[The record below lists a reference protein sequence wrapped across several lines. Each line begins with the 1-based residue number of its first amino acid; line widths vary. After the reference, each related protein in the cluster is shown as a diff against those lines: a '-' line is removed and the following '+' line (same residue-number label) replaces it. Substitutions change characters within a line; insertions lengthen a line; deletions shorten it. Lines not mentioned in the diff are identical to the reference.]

1 MEVNERMDSLDEI
14 RSLAP
19 EVVRQMGNMLSNTK
33 TSPMVKV
40 KIMEMVLE
48 RTYGKPEASIKLS
61 NAQQNVEAAQERIA
75 AIVENIKNNG
85 KNS

>member
-1 MEVNERMDSLDEI
+1 MDDRMDPMEEI
-14 RSLAP
+14 RELAP

-40 KIMEMVLE
+40 KIMEMILE

-75 AIVENIKNNG
+75 AIVQRIREK
-85 KNS
+85 

>member
-1 MEVNERMDSLDEI
+1 MDPMEEI
-14 RSLAP
+14 RELAP

-40 KIMEMVLE
+40 KIMEMILE

-75 AIVENIKNNG
+75 AIVG
-85 KNS
+85 KIREKREE

>member
-1 MEVNERMDSLDEI
+1 MDPMEEI
-14 RSLAP
+14 RELAP

-75 AIVENIKNNG
+75 AMVQKIK
-85 KNS
+85 KTE

>member
-1 MEVNERMDSLDEI
+1 MDPMEEI
-14 RSLAP
+14 RELAP

-75 AIVENIKNNG
+75 AIVG
-85 KNS
+85 KIREKREE

>member
-1 MEVNERMDSLDEI
+1 MRMDPMEESRE
-14 RSLAP
+14 LAP

-85 KNS
+85 KNR

>member
-1 MEVNERMDSLDEI
+1 MDPMEEI
-14 RSLAP
+14 RELAP

-75 AIVENIKNNG
+75 AIVQRIREK
-85 KNS
+85 